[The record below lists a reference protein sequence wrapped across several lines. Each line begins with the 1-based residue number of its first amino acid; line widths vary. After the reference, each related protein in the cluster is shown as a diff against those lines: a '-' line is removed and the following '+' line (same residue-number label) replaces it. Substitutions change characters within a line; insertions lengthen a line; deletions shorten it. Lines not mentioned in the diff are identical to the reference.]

1 MVDIYSDMSSLF
13 SDIKW
18 PHLLPDISSDSYNDF
33 VDSMAMFP
41 VIRKVHA
48 KTVEIADEWDVYDEN
63 DKHVE
68 TVGGLTPRPL
78 SPPTGKLY
86 YMDFI
91 GK

>member
-1 MVDIYSDMSSLF
+1 MSSLF

-18 PHLLPDISSDSYNDF
+18 PHPLPDISSDSHNDF

-41 VIRKVHA
+41 VIKKVYA
-48 KTVEIADEWDVYDEN
+48 KTVKIPDEWDVYDEN

-68 TVGGLTPRPL
+68 TVGGLTPEPL

-86 YMDFI
+86 FMDI
-91 GK
+91 YNI

>member
-1 MVDIYSDMSSLF
+1 MSSLF

-18 PHLLPDISSDSYNDF
+18 PHPLPNISSDSHNDF

-41 VIRKVHA
+41 VIKKVYA
-48 KTVEIADEWDVYDEN
+48 KMVEMPEDEWDVYDEN

-68 TVGGLTPRPL
+68 TVGGLAPEPL

-86 YMDFI
+86 FMDI
-91 GK
+91 YNI